1 MRWRLDLPTLAALS
15 KYWRKYPPLQV
26 MIAAYLG
33 IKSDEPDKVKKPAFE
48 ELMAE
53 FPPVPYSPPHI
64 NRLNNND

>member
-1 MRWRLDLPTLAALS
+1 
-15 KYWRKYPPLQV
+15 

-33 IKSDEPDKVKKPAFE
+33 IKSDELDKVKKPAFE

-53 FPPVPYSPPHI
+53 FPSVPYSPPHI